1 MTKAILVIGFFI
13 GVLSVQAQT
22 TIDSDGVEIFHID
35 SLFEDV
41 SINLLKSQ
49 VTEIKGINQSEIKR
63 RILNYAS
70 GTFPDVREVLVS
82 ESDDQLIFNFVFS
95 FNFKMHGSAI
105 TGPVSFEEHIRLVV
119 QIKNERF
126 RVLVFD
132 DGNAQDVGI
141 AARTTYFSQRFRNS
155 IARSKGPYKVQYVM
169 IQAFDDE
176 VNSILT
182 RFTESGSNQVSGG
195 NRGIDA
201 NW

>member
-1 MTKAILVIGFFI
+1 MTKAILLIGFFI

-49 VTEIKGINQSEIKR
+49 VTEIKSIDQSEIKR

-70 GTFPDVREVLVS
+70 GTFRDVREVLVS
-82 ESDDQLIFNFVFS
+82 ESDDQLIFNFVCS
-95 FNFKMHGSAI
+95 FNFKMQGSAI

-132 DGNAQDVGI
+132 DGNAQDAGI
-141 AARTTYFSQRFRNS
+141 AGRTTYFSQRFRNS
-155 IARSKGPYKVQYVM
+155 IARSKGPYKVQFVM
-169 IQAFDDE
+169 IQAFNDE

-182 RFTESGSNQVSGG
+182 RFIESGSKQVSGG
-195 NRGIDA
+195 IDS